1 MSMNAASRRN
11 ESEVV
16 RISPPVRSRVFRLA
30 KRVLQASFALL
41 ALPRTFA
48 YQLSRRTLGRRAFG
62 ASSESIAR
70 VPGLRGVYLRQAFY
84 RGALARCGQ
93 DVYFGWQSVFSM
105 AEARIGHEVYI
116 GRFCS
121 IGYGDIGDGA
131 MLADGAQILSGGDEH
146 DHAAN
151 SDTSMREQSQTYR
164 RVTIGKNAWIGAGA
178 VVMADVG
185 EGAII
190 GAGAVVTR
198 PVPAF
203 AVAVGVP
210 ARLVKTST
218 EDRAESPVA
227 VRSPEDATE
236 HV

>member
-1 MSMNAASRRN
+1 MAEHSADRSL
-11 ESEVV
+11 EDETIQV
-16 RISPPVRSRVFRLA
+16 SPPQRSAAFIVAKRLLQSCFAVLVLPRIIAYRLA
-30 KRVLQASFALL
+30 AR
-41 ALPRTFA
+41 P
-48 YQLSRRTLGRRAFG
+48 LGRRAFG

-84 RGALARCGQ
+84 GRTLAHCGR

-105 AEARIGHEVYI
+105 SEARVGDEVYI

-131 MLADGAQILSGGDEH
+131 MLADGVQILSGGDEH
-146 DHAAN
+146 GHATVDR
-151 SDTSMREQSQTYR
+151 SIREQPQSYR
-164 RVTIGKNAWIGAGA
+164 RVSVGRNAWIGTSA
-178 VVMADVG
+178 VIMADVG
-185 EGAII
+185 EGAIV

-210 ARLVKTST
+210 ARVVRNREGQGHADSSLDDST
-218 EDRAESPVA
+218 QTQGDVP
-227 VRSPEDATE
+227 
-236 HV
+236 